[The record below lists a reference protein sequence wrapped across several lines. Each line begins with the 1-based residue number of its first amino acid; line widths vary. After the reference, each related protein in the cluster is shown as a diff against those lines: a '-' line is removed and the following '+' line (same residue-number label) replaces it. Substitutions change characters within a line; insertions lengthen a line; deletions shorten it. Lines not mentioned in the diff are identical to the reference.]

1 MQIGVMI
8 PVRKDT
14 NMLAEL
20 QKVKDLD
27 LQSCQISIWNPD
39 FYTDELAAEIN
50 AAVEA
55 TGIVVSTLWAGYSG
69 PIEWNFTQGPLVLGL
84 VPPAYRGI
92 REKELLRA
100 SEFATKINCVNIA
113 THAGF
118 IPENYHDPEFW
129 GTVGVLRGICRTL
142 KARGAYSASS
152 KR

>member
-55 TGIVVSTLWAGYSG
+55 TETDVTETTEATKNAVT
-69 PIEWNFTQGPLVLGL
+69 ETV
-84 VPPAYRGI
+84 
-92 REKELLRA
+92 EA
-100 SEFATKINCVNIA
+100 SEEVA
-113 THAGF
+113 
-118 IPENYHDPEFW
+118 E
-129 GTVGVLRGICRTL
+129 
-142 KARGAYSASS
+142 
-152 KR
+152 